1 MNSLI
6 AGALIAGLAMS
17 STPASIDP
25 DAGLDTIQTRAD
37 RATEERIRA
46 IDSALN
52 RLDGADSLTD
62 DHRVSI
68 VETLT
73 ADRAAMEEL
82 QAQIAAETDRGN
94 ALDAYQSIFTDYR
107 VFAVS
112 IPQALYTVG
121 ADRLTEVALPRLE
134 RAYDGLA
141 TISDDT
147 EALAEL
153 RAAIDQA
160 TDLAGGIADAALA
173 VEPSDY
179 NDNSTVLA
187 ELRLKL
193 REAAAATRDAASA
206 ARDLWNEER

>member
-1 MNSLI
+1 M
-6 AGALIAGLAMS
+6 
-17 STPASIDP
+17 
-25 DAGLDTIQTRAD
+25 
-37 RATEERIRA
+37 
-46 IDSALN
+46 
-52 RLDGADSLTD
+52 
-62 DHRVSI
+62 
-68 VETLT
+68 
-73 ADRAAMEEL
+73 
-82 QAQIAAETDRGN
+82 
-94 ALDAYQSIFTDYR
+94 
-107 VFAVS
+107 FAVS